1 MRRLHTEPVKKR
13 ENGWTRMRFVLLYA
27 LLGTLRRAGVA
38 A

>member
-1 MRRLHTEPVKKR
+1 MKKQGNR
-13 ENGWTRMRFVLLYA
+13 WTRMRLMVLYA